1 MPRVVLSAVVCD
13 GKNFDFYY
21 ECYVCN
27 VSVERNLNHFI
38 VYLITYA
45 NLCCVFSARW
55 CYASGCT
62 MSNRDRAGVLFRFP
76 KDTTRY
82 VRYVM

>member
-38 VYLITYA
+38 VCLITYA

-55 CYASGCT
+55 
-62 MSNRDRAGVLFRFP
+62 
-76 KDTTRY
+76 
-82 VRYVM
+82 